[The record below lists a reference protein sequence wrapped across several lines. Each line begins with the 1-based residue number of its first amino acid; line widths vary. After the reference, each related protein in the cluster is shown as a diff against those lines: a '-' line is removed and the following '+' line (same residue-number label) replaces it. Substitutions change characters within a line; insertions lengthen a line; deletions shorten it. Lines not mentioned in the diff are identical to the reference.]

1 MHIPEIC
8 KKYLT
13 AAEGKALATCGDGGV
28 SVVPVSSLKL
38 KDEKIILVNY
48 FFNQSLTNIEQN
60 PKVALAAWVGLEGC
74 RVEAAAEHLTEGEIF
89 DEVVVWIKQ
98 TLPERVVKGV
108 LVLSP
113 TAFYNISAGPE
124 AGSLIEG

>member
-1 MHIPEIC
+1 MNIPDVC

-13 AAEGKALATCGDGGV
+13 EAEGKALATCGDGGV
-28 SVVPVSSLKL
+28 SVVPVSRLKL
-38 KDEKIILVNY
+38 MGEKIVLVNY
-48 FFNQSLTNIEQN
+48 FFSQSLTNIEQN
-60 PKVALAAWVGLEGC
+60 PQVALAAWIGLEGC
-74 RVEAAAEHLTEGEIF
+74 RVEATAEHLTDGEIF
-89 DEVVVWIKQ
+89 NEVVAWIKE

-124 AGSLIEG
+124 AGSKIET